1 MLRIALFAGIAT
13 SAVYLASASSAAPNQ
28 GTVVVPSLGEI
39 VNEPVL
45 VFSLT
50 GGTLTGTVHAQL
62 AVYNSGF
69 ATLAEKSDVVFPNP
83 GEHIDVQTT
92 YLDQRDIRKLRGE
105 LKAAGSF
112 DLGDQQLVLSD
123 IPLSTITVLEGPKA
137 NTFSYFASTGAYEA
151 PALVVDD
158 FIATHFPID

>member
-69 ATLAEKSDVVFPNP
+69 ATLAEKSWHDPQERV
-83 GEHIDVQTT
+83 H
-92 YLDQRDIRKLRGE
+92 
-105 LKAAGSF
+105 
-112 DLGDQQLVLSD
+112 LV
-123 IPLSTITVLEGPKA
+123 
-137 NTFSYFASTGAYEA
+137 
-151 PALVVDD
+151 
-158 FIATHFPID
+158 